1 MTCDRAG
8 NISNQF
14 HLTPFRETETLTTQ
28 AINPVEALKLYNQV
42 KTVPAVPVEVPM
54 KANNPRLAVTAVA

>member
-1 MTCDRAG
+1 MTCNGADD
-8 NISNQF
+8 ISNPF
-14 HLTPFRETETLTTQ
+14 HLAPFHKSETLTTQ

-54 KANNPRLAVTAVA
+54 NANNPRLAVTAVA